1 MPILILKLIICILIP
16 IFFKCIISNLNIFDN
31 TFNMFI
37 LMFCLLCVSIIIL
50 LIFISDIFSTIFLL
64 EKQGSKLKYL
74 KNTVIKKGD

>member
-64 EKQGSKLKYL
+64 EKQGSKLKYF